1 MKSRSKID
9 SHSGKA
15 VFSPRMPERLLVITA
30 ARRGGGVTH
39 RHPRQISKPSGGA
52 CRLIL
57 GARTLAAR
65 PRYLPEL
72 AAPLAPARPFS
83 GGGA

>member
-1 MKSRSKID
+1 MMRTVSIQIN
-9 SHSGKA
+9 SHPGEA
-15 VFSPRMPERLLVITA
+15 FSPHA
-30 ARRGGGVTH
+30 GARADDPGSAGRGVA
-39 RHPRQISKPSGGA
+39 RYAPRQIFKPSGGV

-57 GARTLAAR
+57 GASIAAAR